1 MKVKEHSHLRGQNGC
16 LGFFYGLDALL
27 SEYPEGGLA
36 GEFFIN
42 GATQSIWVWDAMNR
56 SWYDTNHAAPAPFCG
71 VISDPSLF
79 APQVG
84 NGVSACFVYIAGCAD
99 TYTFPQVEG
108 LSPNSV
114 TTDSAAII
122 TLVWT
127 GSLWNVYTTPLT
139 FDEAIR
145 PTLMYRGIWSDKVT
159 YCCMNGIADVVYYM
173 GSYYAVRPAAPSTMQ
188 KPTVTSDWEK
198 LSHFQSVANTL
209 EMLPSQTMI
218 MDRQQTI
225 RVASSESSWDL
236 CNGEIRHLE
245 SGTFLSQAGELRI
258 FSSKGNIVI
267 SPNSCITL
275 WRNNKKEMIVD
286 WNDEGQIE
294 ISMIHPN
301 STETDTL
308 SILPHQ
314 ITLSRTDGNGQ
325 ILSSSS
331 LSSEG
336 FNCKLKQVTDTLEEG
351 DIYVDENNFLRQKR
365 G

>member
-16 LGFFYGLDALL
+16 LGFFYGLDAVL

-42 GATQSIWVWDAMNR
+42 GDTQSIWVWDSASR
-56 SWYDTNHAAPAPFCG
+56 LWYDTNHAAPAPFCG
-71 VISDPSLF
+71 VVSDPATFS
-79 APQVG
+79 PSVG
-84 NGVSACFVYIAGCAD
+84 NGESACYVYIAGYAD
-99 TYTFPQVEG
+99 TYTFPRVKG
-108 LSPNSV
+108 LSPVSV

-122 TLVWT
+122 TLVWDSNT
-127 GSLWNVYTTPLT
+127 WHSYVTPLT
-139 FDEAIR
+139 FDDAIR
-145 PTLMYRGIWSDKVT
+145 PTYMYRGMWSSNAT
-159 YCCMNGIADVVYYM
+159 YYCQKGISDVVYYR
-173 GSYYAVRPAAPSTMQ
+173 GAYYAVKSSVQQTSQP
-188 KPTVTSDWEK
+188 PTTTSDWAQF
-198 LSHFQSVANTL
+198 LNYQAIANTL
-209 EMLPSQTMI
+209 EMLPNQIMTM
-218 MDRQQTI
+218 DQQQTI
-225 RVASSESSWDL
+225 RVAGGGSSWDL

-245 SGTFLSQAGELRI
+245 SGTFLSQAGDLRV
-258 FSSKGNIVI
+258 FSTKGNVVI
-267 SPNSCITL
+267 SPNGCITL
-275 WRNNKKEMIVD
+275 WRNNKKEMIID

-294 ISMIHPN
+294 ISMSHPN
-301 STETDTL
+301 STETDAL

-336 FNCKLKQVTDTLEEG
+336 FNCKLKLVTDTLEEG